1 MTGPEFDDA
10 TLMAFAD
17 GELAP
22 ALAARVAAAVAQ
34 DPAAAARVALFR
46 DTRTVLRAAAA
57 RPLDPVPDAL
67 MARVRATLDS
77 AGPATPAPARVVPLA
92 AHRPSRV
99 AATALAASL
108 ALAIGAAGGFLLARG
123 PSAPAKQAAGPGA
136 GTPIPLL
143 AALGAADVAAALSSA
158 PSGELR
164 TVAAGELVPVA
175 TFLSGTGE
183 TCREFTLAGA
193 DGDTVTAVACHGGDG
208 WDLRLAM
215 VAEAAGA
222 GYAPASAPEVLDH
235 YFAMTAA
242 GAPLSPEDEAA
253 ALARLA
259 R

>member
-1 MTGPEFDDA
+1 MTGSEFDDA

-17 GELAP
+17 GELDP
-22 ALAARVAAAVAQ
+22 ALAARVAAVVAQ

-46 DTRTVLRAAAA
+46 DTRAVLRDAAA
-57 RPLDPVPDAL
+57 RPLDPLPDAL
-67 MARVRATLDS
+67 MARVRAALDK
-77 AGPATPAPARVVPLA
+77 AGTAAPAPARVVPLA
-92 AHRPSRV
+92 AHRPHRV
-99 AATALAASL
+99 PAMALAASL

-123 PSAPAKQAAGPGA
+123 PGAPPGSPMGPGGGA
-136 GTPIPLL
+136 PVPAL

-158 PSGELR
+158 ASGEVR
-164 TVAAGELVPVA
+164 AVAAGELVPVA

-193 DGDTVTAVACHGGDG
+193 GGDTVTAVACHGGDG

-215 VAEAAGA
+215 VAEAAGD
-222 GYAPASAPEVLDH
+222 GYAPASAPEVLDS
-235 YFAMTAA
+235 YFAATEA

-253 ALARLA
+253 ALAGLA